1 MRWVVALILY
11 AIAIGM
17 TFGQGT
23 INPVKEEQ
31 MPDMPSISRLKE
43 VSMPTPSLVTGAVE
57 FEVPLYTLTAEDFLL
72 PLTLRYRSNG
82 IKPDDDPYP
91 LGLGWSL
98 SPGLRITR
106 SIRGRPDV
114 DFPFF
119 DGDIHNPTYGQML
132 NSVARYDR
140 YAEQKIWHNIK
151 KIDPEHDI
159 FYVLLPDITLVL
171 MYVDGKFIGVNCD
184 EYKINAKQDL
194 REIEVVS
201 PTGLIYRFVR
211 QGQKVTIDFKTYNV
225 EWLLSEVE
233 LTSGNKVEFIWEL
246 TDHKIKSLLRYTSR
260 LSYGYLANDKAIEY
274 DGESHSRSYTSSF
287 HEDLSEIRYQDC
299 SITFDYDYL
308 KNEYGTI
315 LKSMDIC
322 WEDTKKYS
330 IGFGY
335 KPIPSNAKWN
345 PVLLSYVD
353 HYALGRYGFDYYPNN
368 TIGEFDRWGFSNGV
382 ETTKNH
388 VPEVELKYAL
398 TKSSNY
404 RINGRS
410 FDISETHMK
419 SNLLK
424 SVRYPTGGRVEWNYG
439 VHEFEPVEET
449 AEISALTG
457 SDRLEKGGGLRVMSI
472 WLYQSDSDDSPRIR
486 SYSYGKGKCA
496 SAPLRSTFLN
506 SYRHESVYKF
516 SDGKSMRVYYLRRNV
531 VEINNVS
538 DYLEYQDG
546 ALPIWYE
553 EVTEYDQSGKTEY
566 KFKSFVPPNR
576 IRRKFGRILPDSL
589 YSVFSSGP
597 MMVEKKVYKSRSID
611 SGNLEPKDSMIV
623 KMSASENT
631 SYENLYTEY
640 YDYEV
645 SSLDPISNLAIKRK
659 TVQTQMT
666 DYAPDFCLSDTFY
679 MDFREMNLPVRQPL
693 IYTSSVPFPDS
704 YNNEGSKPY
713 PHVIDKFSVYDR
725 STYAVVPMRERLKTK
740 KRIDYASG
748 ELTTIEEYS
757 YIPGT
762 GIINRVTT
770 SRKGESNTLEL
781 GYVPDDSI
789 GQIMRE
795 RNMVGVVTSSTS
807 SFGGCLSKAEYSMA
821 TWSGRMIKPKTL
833 TLSRGATDYLAQ
845 SYLYDSRGNIREIK
859 RPDGFCTSYLWGYG
873 GLYPVYKFAGKSFDS
888 LRRIFGTS
896 IESTDARSLNL
907 DLSLADCPAEY
918 AEYSPLA
925 GISVHRD
932 AAGVTT
938 RYKYDASGRL
948 AESTIDGHGVV
959 ATYDYNI
966 GNGLP
971 NHSAENIWID
981 ESGTQRKRSVE
992 TFDGL
997 GRSISRV
1004 NSYPQG
1010 LLAEYTVYDEFGHPV
1025 QAWLP
1030 TPVDSEH
1037 PSLSDIRSS
1046 AMEAYSDS
1054 RPFSVSTYEG
1064 ALEGRK
1070 LAVMRAGETWSS
1082 ADKKSHFNRRVNTK
1096 ANVWSASR
1104 YEITANG
1111 VEYKGT
1117 YPSLTLLMEETIDED
1132 GLAMQTYTDF
1142 RGLKVAEK
1150 RGSAGSMLCTRYVYD
1165 GYGDLRY
1172 VLPPKLADGTYERSD
1187 SEFQELAYWYD
1198 YDVRGNVTVRKLP
1211 GRAAIHYRYDS
1222 AGRLVAEQDGNTS
1235 PRWQLYFYDRY
1246 GRVAVEAEVAWSDS
1260 ELAAFLS
1267 TPCSV
1272 SWTGSGALGG
1282 YEPERTLPRAVDAVH
1297 VVRRYDR
1304 AGRVVEETAG
1314 QSVRRQSYNR
1324 LGQLDTVRVSYGD
1337 KGVVY
1342 SYLYDYRGNCIGEK
1356 IDPKVFYA
1364 PSVTISNLY
1373 DQGGRQTTTMVSRIF
1388 TGRQLFPRL
1397 FATPNDTLA
1406 GIRREYDRQGRISR
1420 CRRGVRIN
1428 TYYSYDTPG
1437 NLYAIRNEVILPPEI
1452 FDPNQPLKPF
1462 RSSSADAFYGDAKPF
1477 PDPFEVGLLRS
1488 RGTYIF
1494 GDTLLRSEGKVPL
1507 YNGRISSRKVR
1518 EGRYDYGYDSFG
1530 RLTEAAF
1537 SGNDLADYSTE
1548 YSYDANANITGLIR
1562 KGVVDRAGKSKIYG
1576 ILDATGVTLE
1586 GNRAVGYDIEYDG
1599 DVFEGRTGF
1608 GNLSG
1613 YCEVQYDDNGN
1624 VAYDE
1629 TTMTAYSYNRHNK
1642 PVLIEADDG
1651 SSLSFE
1657 YDGTGTLISRTQ
1669 TSGGVTTKTEY
1680 IGPYELVDGEFKA
1693 AYFDGGYFDADGMV
1707 HYYVPDYQGNII
1719 ADVTADGEIV
1729 QTASY
1734 YPYGEPW
1741 LEPEGDN
1748 RRLYGGKERLNFGP
1762 LRHSDYGPRLLDTR
1776 SGRWNS
1782 QDAYGEKY
1790 RHLSPYSLCG
1800 GDPINNIYPSG
1811 NIIQTIINGAAYQY
1825 INGSNGWGFYYANQK
1840 YNGNDTFVLALTAA
1854 LQQLQ
1859 KGDLGKTLID
1869 VVVSN
1874 SKTVKIKSGKYND
1887 DDKNTYDPSN
1897 QTITWD
1903 SDLNPK
1909 TEVVDIY
1916 NNITRESTP
1925 SFIVLGHEMAHAE
1938 DHITG
1943 NYKNKDKNIENEKRA
1958 VFIENFFMI
1967 EQGYDKFRVGHS
1979 GVRFFPNYQEN
1990 LRTFKSSFWTKK
2002 NLIFRKYLNFQL
2014 FKNI

>member
-1 MRWVVALILY
+1 MRTLLASVIYIIVVSA
-11 AIAIGM
+11 A
-17 TFGQGT
+17 FGQGT

-31 MPDMPSISRLKE
+31 LPDMPSIARLKE

-57 FEVPLYTLTAEDFLL
+57 FEVPLYTLTAEDFSL

-106 SIRGRPDV
+106 SIRGRPDG
-114 DFPFF
+114 DYPFF
-119 DGDIHNPTYGQML
+119 DGDIYKPTYEQML
-132 NSVARYDR
+132 NCVASYNV
-140 YAEQKIWHNIK
+140 YAEQDIRHEIK
-151 KIDPEHDI
+151 KIDSEHDI
-159 FYVLLPDITLVL
+159 FYVYLPETTLTL
-171 MYVDGKFIGVNCD
+171 MYVNGCFLGVDCN
-184 EYKINAKQDL
+184 EYRITAKQDFE
-194 REIEVVS
+194 EIEIVG
-201 PTGLIYRFVR
+201 PTGIIYRFIND
-211 QGQKVTIDFKTYNV
+211 GQRITIDNETYNI

-233 LTSGNKVEFIWEL
+233 LSSGDIIEFVWDMTS
-246 TDHKIKSLLRYTSR
+246 HKITSLLRYTSR
-260 LSYGYLANDKAIEY
+260 LSYGYWAYDKSVEY
-274 DGESHSRSYTSSF
+274 DGESPSRSYTSSF
-287 HEDLSEIRYQDC
+287 HKDISEIRYQDY
-299 SITFDYDYL
+299 SITFKYNQPSID
-308 KNEYGTI
+308 YGTLLNNI
-315 LKSMDIC
+315 DIC
-322 WEDTKKYS
+322 WEGIKKYS
-330 IGFGY
+330 ISFGY
-335 KPIPSNAKWN
+335 NNI
-345 PVLLSYVD
+345 LSHSVGKSVQLKSID
-353 HYALGRYGFDYYPNN
+353 HYSSGKYTFDYYPDN
-368 TIGEFDRWGFSNGV
+368 TIGEFDRWGFCNGV
-382 ETTKNH
+382 ETSKYNI
-388 VPEVELKYAL
+388 PDVELKYAL
-398 TKSSNY
+398 TKSTNY
-404 RINGRS
+404 KMMGRS
-410 FDISETHMK
+410 FAISETHMK
-419 SNLLK
+419 ANLLR
-424 SVRYPTGGRVEWNYG
+424 SVRYPTGGRVEWNYE
-439 VHEFEPVEET
+439 VHEFEPIEESS
-449 AEISALTG
+449 EISELIG
-457 SDRLEKGGGLRVMSI
+457 SDRLEKGGGLRVCSI
-472 WLYQSDSDDSPRIR
+472 SLYQSETDDNPRIR
-486 SYSYGKGKCA
+486 NYSYSKGKCI
-496 SAPLRSTFLN
+496 SAPLKSTFLN
-506 SYRHESVYKF
+506 TYQNDVVYKY
-516 SDGKSMRVYYLRRNV
+516 SDGEFLRTYLLRRNV
-531 VEINNVS
+531 VEVNNVS
-538 DYLEYQDG
+538 DYLEYQYG
-546 ALPIWYE
+546 VLPIWYD
-553 EVTEYDQSGKTEY
+553 EVTEYDQLGKTEY
-566 KFKSFVPPNR
+566 KFKSYVPKNK
-576 IRRKFGRILPDSL
+576 IRRKLGRVLPDSIF
-589 YSVFSSGP
+589 SVFSLGP
-597 MMVEKKVYKSRSID
+597 VMVEKRVFETRPISSDDYRIRDSVLVPMKSSLGYYKS
-611 SGNLEPKDSMIV
+611 
-623 KMSASENT
+623 
-631 SYENLYTEY
+631 LYTEY
-640 YDYEV
+640 YNYEV
-645 SSLDPISNLAIKRK
+645 SSLNPINNLAVKRK
-659 TVQTQMT
+659 LIQTQMT
-666 DYAPDFCLSDTFY
+666 AYAPDFCYRDTFY
-679 MDFREMNLPVRQPL
+679 MDFGKMNIIVRQPL
-693 IYTSSVPFPDS
+693 VYTGTIPLNDA
-704 YNNEGSKPY
+704 SKPY
-713 PHVIDKFSVYDR
+713 PYQINKSMVYDY
-725 STYAVVPMRERLKTK
+725 STYAVVPMRERLKSK
-740 KRIDYASG
+740 KRIDYVSG

-757 YIPGT
+757 YITGT
-762 GIINRVTT
+762 GIIDRVTT
-770 SRKGESNTLEL
+770 SRRGESSTLEL
-781 GYVPDDSI
+781 GYVPEGSI
-789 GQIMRE
+789 GKTMRE
-795 RNMVGVVTSSTS
+795 RNMIGVVTSSITS
-807 SFGGCLSKAEYSMA
+807 YGNCQSKAEYAM
-821 TWSGRMIKPKTL
+821 TTCGGNMVKPKTL
-833 TLSRGATDYLAQ
+833 TLSRGSTGNLVQ
-845 SYLYDSRGNIREIK
+845 SYLYDSRGNLREIK
-859 RPDGFCTSYLWGYG
+859 RPDGFCISYLWGYG
-873 GLYPVYKFAGKSFDS
+873 GLYPVYKFQGMSFEC
-888 LRRIFGTS
+888 LKQIFGS
-896 IESTDARSLNL
+896 AIENTDAQNLNL
-907 DLSLADCPAEY
+907 DISLADCPAEY

-925 GISVHRD
+925 GISMHKD
-932 AAGVTT
+932 ASGVTT

-948 AESTIDGHGVV
+948 AETSIDGLGTV

-966 GNGLP
+966 GNGNP
-971 NHSAENIWID
+971 NYSAQNIWID
-981 ESGTQRKRSVE
+981 ESGTQLKRSVE

-1010 LLAEYTVYDEFGHPV
+1010 LLAEYTVYDELGHPI

-1037 PSLSDIRSS
+1037 PSLSDIRGS
-1046 AMEAYSDS
+1046 ATEAYSDS
-1054 RPFSVSTYEG
+1054 KPYSVSTYES
-1064 ALEGRK
+1064 AAEGRQ
-1070 LAVMRAGETWSS
+1070 LSVMRAGEVWSS
-1082 ADKKSHFNRRVNTK
+1082 ADKKSQFNRRINTTG
-1096 ANVWSASR
+1096 NIYSAPR

-1111 VEYKGT
+1111 VEYKGN
-1117 YPSLTLLMEETIDED
+1117 YPSLTLLMEEIIDED
-1132 GLAMQTYTDF
+1132 GLSVQSYTDF
-1142 RGLKVAEK
+1142 RGLKVSERK
-1150 RGSAGSMLCTRYVYD
+1150 GLSNGWLTTRYVYD
-1165 GYGDLRY
+1165 DYGDLRY
-1172 VLPPKLADGTYERSD
+1172 VLPPKLADGTYSRSD

-1222 AGRLVAEQDGNTS
+1222 AGRLVAVQDGNTS
-1235 PRWQLYFYDRY
+1235 PRWQLNFYDRH
-1246 GRVAVEAEVAWSDS
+1246 GRVAVEAEAAWSDS

-1356 IDPKVFYA
+1356 IDSKVFYA

-1462 RSSSADAFYGDAKPF
+1462 RSSSVDAFYGDAKPF

-1494 GDTLLRSEGKVPL
+1494 GDTLLRSEGMVPL

-1530 RLTEAAF
+1530 RLIEAAF

-1548 YSYDANANITGLIR
+1548 YSYDDNANITGLIR

-1586 GNRAVGYDIEYDG
+1586 GNRAVGYDIEYEG

-1680 IGPYELVDGEFKA
+1680 IGPYELLDGEFKA

-1748 RRLYGGKERLNFGP
+1748 RRLYGGKERLNFGA
-1762 LRHSDYGPRLLDTR
+1762 LRHSDFGARLLDTR

-1782 QDAYGEKY
+1782 QDPCAEEFYP
-1790 RHLSPYSLCG
+1790 LSPYNVCG
-1800 GDPINNIYPSG
+1800 GDPINYVDRDGRRFTEASMPAVNRLLEEAFKGFLSSKVYAVDYARAFAETLIMQASDQLFHISAVSPLGNTGGTIYDSEMDAVIFEIPGGAFGPLGLIAHEFKHGYQFLTGEIDLGVKGLESYG
-1811 NIIQTIINGAAYQY
+1811 YIFYDQTDEQAAYLRGELFGADHFS
-1825 INGSNGWGFYYANQK
+1825 IMEIANGYNYLESIKKDSFSTLQGKKVSLEQLNKITQRANLL
-1840 YNGNDTFVLALTAA
+1840 NRVLIID
-1854 LQQLQ
+1854 
-1859 KGDLGKTLID
+1859 GILI
-1869 VVVSN
+1869 
-1874 SKTVKIKSGKYND
+1874 K
-1887 DDKNTYDPSN
+1887 
-1897 QTITWD
+1897 
-1903 SDLNPK
+1903 PK
-1909 TEVVDIY
+1909 
-1916 NNITRESTP
+1916 
-1925 SFIVLGHEMAHAE
+1925 
-1938 DHITG
+1938 
-1943 NYKNKDKNIENEKRA
+1943 K
-1958 VFIENFFMI
+1958 
-1967 EQGYDKFRVGHS
+1967 
-1979 GVRFFPNYQEN
+1979 
-1990 LRTFKSSFWTKK
+1990 
-2002 NLIFRKYLNFQL
+2002 
-2014 FKNI
+2014 